1 MTADVIQLK
10 EWVVCPN
17 CKWFKCGMGGT
28 AYDPS
33 MDRCDHPDNLEKKEQ
48 FNYRSGPY
56 TRTHNKK
63 HPAALNSNGKC
74 KMFEA
79 NNITEED

>member
-10 EWVVCPN
+10 GLVVCPD
-17 CKWFKCGMGGT
+17 CQWFMSESGPKEF
-28 AYDPS
+28 
-33 MDRCDHPDNLEKKEQ
+33 DRCQHPDNIEKKDG
-48 FNYRSGPY
+48 FNYKTGPY
-56 TRTHNKK
+56 TLTHNKK